1 MTSSKLTEAKI
12 EEITSE
18 LQDKF
23 LLFDVDGDQVIN
35 RKELGAVMRSFGEN
49 PTEEDLNALM
59 KELDTDGS
67 DVLEFKEFL
76 QLMEKTDRLDVM
88 LKRKLTEKQQDEIK
102 QKFMEFDDDHDG
114 AIDMRELRNVIQSF
128 GQTPTDEELQALL
141 DELDADKTNL
151 LEFPE
156 FLILMQQHSKYI
168 NTMLNKRYLVKN
180 TFEIEFMFQM
190 YILLFVFV
198 LPILQYLKK
207 YFFNFINY

>member
-114 AIDMRELRNVIQSF
+114 AIDMRELRNVIQIF

-168 NTMLNKRYLVKN
+168 NTMLNKRYLIKN
-180 TFEIEFMFQM
+180 TFEIEFIF
-190 YILLFVFV
+190 
-198 LPILQYLKK
+198 
-207 YFFNFINY
+207 